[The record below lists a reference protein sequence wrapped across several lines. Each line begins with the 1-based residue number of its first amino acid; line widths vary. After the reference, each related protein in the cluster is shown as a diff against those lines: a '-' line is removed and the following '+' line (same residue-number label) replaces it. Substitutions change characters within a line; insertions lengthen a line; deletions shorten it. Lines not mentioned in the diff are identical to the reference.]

1 VFAQD
6 PSVLGTAPDRNPKIV
21 TPLDP
26 DAVLGARGAAGR
38 PRVGVALG
46 GGSARGYAHIGVLA
60 ALERRDLAPDVIVGT
75 SFGAVI
81 GALYAL
87 GHDPA
92 RLRADA
98 ERLRRRDVLPRIVDV
113 GAARGALFA
122 GERLEAYFHGLVGD
136 ARIEALPRTL
146 AVVATDVD
154 TGERVV
160 LREGPLALALRASA
174 SLPGLFAP
182 VAWEGRRLIDGGI
195 GAPVPLDTLAG
206 FAVDLAIGV
215 GAGIEARDSRSLR
228 VARRAASSTAGRW
241 VCQALR
247 GRRAAHDP
255 RARAPL
261 RTLARALAVTLDA
274 WGDPQDALA
283 DGGRGVHVQTR
294 PPIHWLRFD
303 RAAEAIVA
311 GDAAF
316 ERAWPRFGAWLAAW
330 APPAAPSAPV
340 LTVVPVVAGTAG
352 GGYDGSSVVPVGFP
366 S

>member
-1 VFAQD
+1 MFESDLGAK
-6 PSVLGTAPDRNPKIV
+6 SVLHDRSPIDPTPFDPKAAPEVPDRGERV
-21 TPLDP
+21 
-26 DAVLGARGAAGR
+26 RR

-98 ERLRRRDVLPRIVDV
+98 ERMRRRDVLPRIVDV
-113 GAARGALFA
+113 GARRGALFA
-122 GERLEAYFHGLVGD
+122 GERLGAYFEGLVGD
-136 ARIEALPRTL
+136 ARIESLPRTL
-146 AVVATDVD
+146 AVVATDLD

-182 VAWEGRRLIDGGI
+182 VLWDGRRLIDGGI

-206 FAVDLAIGV
+206 FDVDLAIGV
-215 GAGIEARDSRSLR
+215 GAGIEARDSRALR
-228 VARRAASSTAGRW
+228 AARRAASSRAGRW
-241 VCQALR
+241 MRCALR
-247 GRRAAHDP
+247 GRRPAGDP
-255 RARAPL
+255 RGKRPW
-261 RTLARALAVTLDA
+261 RTLGRALALTFDA
-274 WGDPQDALA
+274 WGDQADALPEG
-283 DGGRGVHVQTR
+283 DGGVHLQTR

-316 ERAWPRFGAWLAAW
+316 EHAWPRFGAWLADW
-330 APPAAPSAPV
+330 RAPV
-340 LTVVPVVAGTAG
+340 VPNGAVAVDA
-352 GGYDGSSVVPVGFP
+352 S
-366 S
+366 

>member
-1 VFAQD
+1 VHDSVPGA
-6 PSVLGTAPDRNPKIV
+6 PSVPFDLRPTDPTAFDPEAAPGAPDPGDR
-21 TPLDP
+21 
-26 DAVLGARGAAGR
+26 RAAR

-60 ALERRDLAPDVIVGT
+60 ALERRGLAPEVIVGT

-113 GAARGALFA
+113 GARHGALFA
-122 GERLEAYFHGLVGD
+122 GERLGAYFEDLVGD

-146 AVVATDVD
+146 AVVATDLD

-182 VAWEGRRLIDGGI
+182 VAWDGRRLIDGGI

-206 FAVDLAIGV
+206 FDVDLAIGV
-215 GAGIEARDSRSLR
+215 GAGIEARDSRALR
-228 VARRAASSTAGRW
+228 VARRAAASRAGRW
-241 VCQALR
+241 ASRALR
-247 GRRAAHDP
+247 GRRPAADP
-255 RARAPL
+255 LGQRPW
-261 RTLARALAVTLDA
+261 RTLGRALALTFDA
-274 WGDPQDALA
+274 WGGQADALPEG
-283 DGGRGVHVQTR
+283 DGGVHVQTR

-316 ERAWPRFGAWLAAW
+316 ERAWPRFGAWLANW
-330 APPAAPSAPV
+330 AAAPGAA
-340 LTVVPVVAGTAG
+340 AGVDRA
-352 GGYDGSSVVPVGFP
+352 
-366 S
+366 

>member
-1 VFAQD
+1 MFESNKGARSVPYDRSPID
-6 PSVLGTAPDRNPKIV
+6 PTPSDPEAAPEAPDRGGRV
-21 TPLDP
+21 Q
-26 DAVLGARGAAGR
+26 R

-60 ALERRDLAPDVIVGT
+60 ALERRDLAPDVLVGT

-113 GAARGALFA
+113 GARRGALFA
-122 GERLEAYFHGLVGD
+122 GVRLGAYFESLVGD

-146 AVVATDVD
+146 AVVATDLD

-182 VAWEGRRLIDGGI
+182 VPWEGRRLIDGGI
-195 GAPVPLDTLAG
+195 GAPVPLETLAG
-206 FAVDLAIGV
+206 FDVDLAIGV
-215 GAGIEARDSRSLR
+215 GAGIEARDSRTLR
-228 VARRAASSTAGRW
+228 AARRAASSRAGRW
-241 VCQALR
+241 TSRALR
-247 GRRAAHDP
+247 GRRPVEDP
-255 RARAPL
+255 RGQRPW
-261 RTLARALAVTLDA
+261 RTLGRALALTFDA
-274 WGDPQDALA
+274 WGDQADALPEG
-283 DGGRGVHVQTR
+283 DGGVHLQTR
-294 PPIHWLRFD
+294 PPIHWLGFD

-316 ERAWPRFGAWLAAW
+316 ERAWPRFGAWLADW
-330 APPAAPSAPV
+330 RDPVAPGATIAVERS
-340 LTVVPVVAGTAG
+340 
-352 GGYDGSSVVPVGFP
+352 
-366 S
+366 